1 MEKTGGNEGEGNR
14 GKHWATRAERSVEKS
29 VSRRGRK
36 SGDEVPETDAVI
48 EREISQESEND
59 KGRARSSG
67 VVYPGK
73 PGPSGPGDTRTL
85 RS

>member
-1 MEKTGGNEGEGNR
+1 
-14 GKHWATRAERSVEKS
+14 VEKP
-29 VSRRGRK
+29 VSRREGK
-36 SGDEVPETDAVI
+36 SGDEVPETDAAN
-48 EREISQESEND
+48 EREISHESEND
-59 KGRARSSG
+59 KGRARSSR

>member
-1 MEKTGGNEGEGNR
+1 MDKTGGNEGEVNR
-14 GKHWATRAERSVEKS
+14 GKHWATRAGRLVEKP

-36 SGDEVPETDAVI
+36 SGDEVPETDAAI
-48 EREISQESEND
+48 GREISQKSENGE
-59 KGRARSSG
+59 GRARSSG

>member
-1 MEKTGGNEGEGNR
+1 MEKTGRKEGEGNLR
-14 GKHWATRAERSVEKS
+14 KHQATRAGRPVEKP
-29 VSRRGRK
+29 VSRRERK
-36 SGDEVPETDAVI
+36 SGDEGPETDAAN

-59 KGRARSSG
+59 KGRARSSR

>member
-1 MEKTGGNEGEGNR
+1 MEKP
-14 GKHWATRAERSVEKS
+14 

-36 SGDEVPETDAVI
+36 GGDEVPDTDAAK
-48 EREISQESEND
+48 EGEIPHESEND
-59 KGRARSSG
+59 EGRARSSG
-67 VVYPGK
+67 VIYPGN

>member
-1 MEKTGGNEGEGNR
+1 M
-14 GKHWATRAERSVEKS
+14 EKS

-36 SGDEVPETDAVI
+36 SGDEVPETDAAI

-59 KGRARSSG
+59 EGRARSSR